1 MTIRSLFH
9 SFPRPKGR
17 SAAEVTKLGL
27 AILRNTFDVGLVLA
41 PEVVT
46 WKHQHGDPTITLQRR
61 MCFTELAASE
71 LPEHA
76 KAFGPFAL
84 RFSPEK
90 LRAAGAMPV
99 IYAPQELPGHPA
111 SVIAEFCVKAA
122 WHTKYVLERFE
133 DLRQVAETLGAGTYN
148 GFPVDKN
155 ATIDLNNVTPEGTRV
170 NEFKIKPADVA
181 ALMTHIGYRN
191 IPFAHSIAM
200 LGIYENMFYPT
211 DNAYSDDMLGYYRQR
226 EWRLVLSNFEFNG
239 QPVSRPLTAD
249 ERQKLEA
256 VDPVFWQRELTVRGQ
271 TSSRSTLAQIYIP
284 YGGLTPR
291 DLIDGIVVP
300 PSAEASVR
308 QFYDGDIEVVE
319 WDADA
324 PRAPSAGLGGE

>member
-1 MTIRSLFH
+1 MTARSLFH

-41 PEVVT
+41 PEVVI
-46 WKHQHGDPTITLQRR
+46 WKHQHGDPTILLQRR
-61 MCFTELAASE
+61 ICFTELATSE

-76 KAFGPFAL
+76 KTFGPFAL

-99 IYAPQELPGHPA
+99 IYTPQELPGHPA
-111 SVIAEFCVKAA
+111 SVIAEFCVRAA
-122 WHTKYVLERFE
+122 SHTKYVLECLE
-133 DLRQVAETLGAGTYN
+133 GLRKTAEILGTGTYN
-148 GFPVDKN
+148 GFPVDKD
-155 ATIDLNNVTPEGTRV
+155 ATIDLSNVTPQGARV

-200 LGIYENMFYPT
+200 LAIYENMFYPT

-226 EWRLVLSNFEFNG
+226 EWRLVLSNVEFNG
-239 QPVSRPLTAD
+239 QPIFRPLTTD
-249 ERQKLEA
+249 ERGTLEA
-256 VDPVFWQRELTVRGQ
+256 IEPAFWQRELTIKGE
-271 TSSRSTLAQIYIP
+271 TSRRSALAQIYLP
-284 YGGLTPR
+284 YGSPTPS
-291 DLIDGIVVP
+291 DLIESIVVP
-300 PSAEASVR
+300 PSAEDAVR
-308 QFYDGDIEVVE
+308 EFYNGEIEVVD
-319 WDADA
+319 WDAGIDG
-324 PRAPSAGLGGE
+324 R

>member
-27 AILRNTFDVGLVLA
+27 AILRNTLNVGLVLA

-46 WKHQHGDPTITLQRR
+46 WKHQHGDPTIILQRR
-61 MCFTELAASE
+61 ICFTELAAPE

-111 SVIAEFCVKAA
+111 SVIGEFCVKAA
-122 WHTKYVLERFE
+122 SHTKYVLESLE
-133 DLRQVAETLGAGTYN
+133 GLRKVAETLGSGAYK
-148 GFPVDKN
+148 GFPVDKD
-155 ATIDLNNVTPEGTRV
+155 ATIDLNNVTPEGTQV
-170 NEFKIKPADVA
+170 NAFKIKASDVA

-200 LGIYENMFYPT
+200 LDIYENMFYPT

-226 EWRLVLSNFEFNG
+226 EWRLVLSNFEING

-249 ERQKLEA
+249 ERLKLEA
-256 VDPVFWQRELTVRGQ
+256 VDPVFWRRELTVSGK
-271 TSSRSTLAQIYIP
+271 TSSRSALAHIYLP
-284 YGGLTPR
+284 YGGLSPR
-291 DLIDGIVVP
+291 DLIESIVVP
-300 PSAEASVR
+300 PSAEAAAR
-308 QFYDGDIEVVE
+308 EFYDGEIEVVE
-319 WDADA
+319 W
-324 PRAPSAGLGGE
+324 